1 MMKGKMIA
9 FLVLTAFLAGIN
21 SYASADKE
29 EKRNVGKFS
38 ALGLAISADV
48 EISQGTKTELILVG
62 DPATLEHI
70 VTVVEGGKLKIKY
83 DTRRWPSKYQKV
95 KISISSPNWDEMSV
109 SGSGTIRNLT
119 LIQGSELG
127 LSVSGSG
134 MIDLDE
140 LVFDDVSARISG
152 SGDIQIAGSKVAGN
166 LRIAISGSGDVDAS
180 DFKVEKAVVKISG
193 SGDASVYAESRLEVS
208 VSGSGDVSYYG
219 NATVDA
225 RISGSGNVKK
235 RD

>member
-1 MMKGKMIA
+1 MKGKMIA
-9 FLVLTAFLAGIN
+9 FVVLTTFLAGIN
-21 SYASADKE
+21 SFAAPDKE
-29 EKRNVGKFS
+29 DKRNVGKFD
-38 ALGLAISADV
+38 ALALSVSADV
-48 EISQGTKTELILVG
+48 EVSQGSKTELILVG

-95 KISISSPNWDEMSV
+95 KISISSPDWEEIGV
-109 SGSGTIRNLT
+109 SGSGTIKNLT

-127 LSVSGSG
+127 LAVSGSG
-134 MIDLDE
+134 MIDLDQ

-152 SGDIQIAGSKVAGN
+152 SGDIQIAGSKVADN
-166 LRIAISGSGDVDAS
+166 LRRAISGSGDVDAS
-180 DFKVEKAVVKISG
+180 ELKVQKAVVKISG

-225 RISGSGNVKK
+225 RISGSGNVRK

>member
-1 MMKGKMIA
+1 MKGKMIT
-9 FLVLTAFLAGIN
+9 FLFLTTFMAGLN
-21 SYASADKE
+21 SYAAPDKE
-29 EKRNVGKFS
+29 ENRNVGKFNEL
-38 ALGLAISADV
+38 ALSISADV
-48 EISQGTKTELILVG
+48 EISQGSKTELILTG

-70 VTVVEGGKLKIKY
+70 ITVVEGGKLKIKY

-95 KISISSPNWDEMSV
+95 KISISSPDWNEISV
-109 SGSGTIRNLT
+109 SGSGTIKNVT
-119 LIQGSELG
+119 LIQGDELD
-127 LSVSGSG
+127 LAVSGSG
-134 MIDLDE
+134 LIKLDQ
-140 LVFDDVSARISG
+140 LGYDNVSARISG

-180 DFKVEKAVVKISG
+180 EFKVKKAVVKISG
-193 SGDASVYAESRLEVS
+193 SGDAVVYAESRLEVS

-219 NATVDA
+219 NAIVDA